1 MLSFVQVFFPGDI
14 GCQTGVLEVH
24 LTSRVISIYNDFRG
38 IVEQMPLKIQVEP
51 DLWLPFSCN
60 LANEDIN
67 KGDYEHVVLL

>member
-1 MLSFVQVFFPGDI
+1 MSNWCLRSAFDFQ
-14 GCQTGVLEVH
+14 
-24 LTSRVISIYNDFRG
+24 SNYIYNDFRG

-67 KGDYEHVVLL
+67 KGDYEHAVLL